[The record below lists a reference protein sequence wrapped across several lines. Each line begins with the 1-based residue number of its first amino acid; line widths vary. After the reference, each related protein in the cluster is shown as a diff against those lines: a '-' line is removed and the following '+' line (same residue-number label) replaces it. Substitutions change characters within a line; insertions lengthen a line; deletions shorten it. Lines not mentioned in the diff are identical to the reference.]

1 MPSPIETAAPSP
13 VPEAPSFAPETSA
26 AVGGSTFAYGGYI
39 DSAIIRSQIRLRYDS
54 AYDNN
59 RPDRAEFF
67 YAKCG
72 CNPGGRGPR
81 ELESR
86 VDYQDINTYI
96 EFAASNRLSGF
107 IEVPVRFL
115 NPDMNDNTAGLSD
128 ITAGV
133 RLGLIANPGQA
144 YTFQLRA
151 YAPTGDDDR
160 GLGTGHAS
168 LEPAFLVFQKLT
180 DRLYV
185 EGEFRDWIPIGGT
198 DFAGNVLRYGVGM
211 AYNVAPSP
219 ERQFIA
225 PVVEFV
231 GWTVLGGKQTV
242 FPTGVIEALPV
253 TRSSTPSSAS
263 GPAPSRTAST
273 SATAAPSPATSGTRT

>member
-1 MPSPIETAAPSP
+1 M
-13 VPEAPSFAPETSA
+13 
-26 AVGGSTFAYGGYI
+26 GGSTFAYGGYI
-39 DSAIIRSQIRLRYDS
+39 DSAIIRSQIRLRYDA

-72 CNPGGRGPR
+72 CNPGGRGPIKP
-81 ELESR
+81 ETR
-86 VDYQDINTYI
+86 VDYQDINAYI
-96 EFAASNRLSGF
+96 EIAASNWLSGF
-107 IEVPVRFL
+107 VEVPVRFL

-128 ITAGV
+128 ITAGLRV
-133 RLGLIANPGQA
+133 GLIANSSQA

-151 YAPTGDDDR
+151 FAPTGDDDR

-185 EGEFRDWIPIGGT
+185 EGELRDWIPIGGT
-198 DFAGNVLRYGVGM
+198 DFAGNVIRYGIGT
-211 AYNVAPSP
+211 AYNVAPCP

-225 PVVEFV
+225 PVLEFV
-231 GWTVLGGKQTV
+231 GWSVLGGKQTV
-242 FPTGVIEALPV
+242 FPPGIIEG
-253 TRSSTPSSAS
+253 AS
-263 GPAPSRTAST
+263 GDTIVNAKLGIRA
-273 SATAAPSPATSGTRT
+273 GTFTNSIYVGYGRALTGDVWYKDLFRIEYRRAF